1 MGAAF
6 TIFLLFPLFFII
18 VIPGMI
24 LDFATGNAETEIV
37 LPYEP
42 EKGTVWECDL
52 DDQYFKLAET
62 ETDGN
67 NQIFYIRPKIFSIPN
82 SEQGR
87 FSKIVFTD
95 ENENEKTYYVRN
107 NSDTPEY
114 FDLYVYAPGEYVDFD
129 YTVKPEKPVS
139 SYSWHV
145 LVADADY
152 VLYNPDVDSEE
163 TTFTVVHPFDK
174 YERDSY
180 TISFRYGPHS
190 GDSKEGYTVTY
201 TVTEN
206 GAEITKESHNFY
218 D

>member
-18 VIPGMI
+18 VIPGI
-24 LDFATGNAETEIV
+24 AFEIAIGNDKTEII

-42 EKGTVWECDL
+42 EKGIVWECDL
-52 DDQYFKLAET
+52 DDPHFKLVET
-62 ETDGN
+62 EIDGN
-67 NQIFYIRPKIFSIPN
+67 NQIFYIRPKIFSAHD
-82 SEQGR
+82 SENGQFGD
-87 FSKIVFTD
+87 IIFTD
-95 ENENEKTYYVRN
+95 KNGNEKKYYICN
-107 NSDTPEY
+107 NLDTPSTL
-114 FDLYVYAPGEYVDFD
+114 DILVYAPGEYFDFD

-145 LVADADY
+145 LAADADY

-206 GAEITKESHNFY
+206 GAEITKESHNLY